1 MCSTTRRGTASP
13 GRLSLQCMHR
23 GVMHFMS
30 YLCSLHTAQLTHALA
45 DWLLQLK
52 ARKHCYFSDS
62 RNSGNICRTE
72 TACTHTAHA
81 GSASNKP
88 RTEVPYSLCHSA
100 AHANVTQHHCLYM
113 TSKKT
118 SSTYDVGL
126 SITLLSHGVK
136 ECTVTNVRHTRAVSA
151 QPHQRQFTRLTGR
164 IVTAV

>member
-1 MCSTTRRGTASP
+1 MELRWPSSNKQVACVLLLLPTHTGAHHQCVAQY
-13 GRLSLQCMHR
+13 GVAQQAQGVSLRCMHR

-52 ARKHCYFSDS
+52 ARKHCYFSHS

-88 RTEVPYSLCHSA
+88 RTKVPYSLCHSA

-113 TSKKT
+113 TSKKHPQHMMLGCP
-118 SSTYDVGL
+118 SLFFHKG
-126 SITLLSHGVK
+126 
-136 ECTVTNVRHTRAVSA
+136 
-151 QPHQRQFTRLTGR
+151 
-164 IVTAV
+164 